1 MAERKHQ
8 ITADDIIPMAQYGE
22 QRGERAAALSAI
34 KRDRRVEVG
43 PHATLYFEN
52 YDTMWHQI
60 HEMLYIEKG
69 GEEQIAGELAAY
81 NPLIPQG
88 RELVATFM
96 IEISDPERRARILA
110 GLGGIEET
118 ITLTVGGETIAVIAE
133 DDIDRTTAE
142 GKASAIHFLH
152 FPFSDAQVEAFR
164 QTDAEIVLSIAH
176 PGYRHMAIIPEPVR
190 TALAGDF
197 D

>member
-1 MAERKHQ
+1 MTADRHRITRDDLISMAE
-8 ITADDIIPMAQYGE
+8 YGE
-22 QRGERAAALSAI
+22 QRRERARTLSVV

-43 PHATLYFEN
+43 PHVTFYFEN

-60 HEMLYIEKG
+60 HELLYIEKG
-69 GEEQIAGELAAY
+69 GEAQIEGELEAY

-96 IEISDPERRARILA
+96 IEISDPDRRARILA

-118 ITLTVGGETIAVIAE
+118 IALTVGGETIAVITE
-133 DDIDRTTAE
+133 TDIDRTTEE
-142 GKASAIHFLH
+142 GKASAIHFVH
-152 FPFSDAQVEAFR
+152 FPFTDTQIVAFR
-164 QTDAEIVLSIAH
+164 APGAEIALSIAH
-176 PGYRHMAIIPEPVR
+176 PGYRHMAIIPEAAR
-190 TALAGDF
+190 AALAGDF

>member
-1 MAERKHQ
+1 MANITATDIMPMEQYGAER
-8 ITADDIIPMAQYGE
+8 
-22 QRGERAAALSAI
+22 RERARALSAI

-43 PHATLYFEN
+43 PHATFYFEN

-69 GEEQIAGELAAY
+69 GEDQIAGELAAY

-118 ITLTVGGETIAVIAE
+118 ITLTVGGETITVIAE

-152 FPFSDAQVEAFR
+152 FPFTDAQVAAFSR
-164 QTDAEIVLSIAH
+164 PGAEIVLSIAH
-176 PGYRHMAIIPEPVR
+176 PGYRHMAIIPETVR
-190 TALAGDF
+190 AALASDF

>member
-1 MAERKHQ
+1 MTADRHQ
-8 ITADDIIPMAQYGE
+8 ITAADLMPMAEYGE
-22 QRGERAAALSAI
+22 QRRERARALSGV

-43 PHATLYFEN
+43 PHTTFYFEN

-69 GEEQIAGELAAY
+69 GEEQIAGELEAY

-96 IEISDPERRARILA
+96 IEISDPDRRARILA

-133 DDIDRTTAE
+133 TDIDRTTEE
-142 GKASAIHFLH
+142 GKASAIHFVH
-152 FPFSDAQVEAFR
+152 FPFTDAQIEAFR
-164 QTDAEIVLSIAH
+164 EPGAEIALSIGH

-190 TALAGDF
+190 AALSGDF

>member
-1 MAERKHQ
+1 MAADRHQ
-8 ITADDIIPMAQYGE
+8 ITATDLMPMAEYGE
-22 QRGERAAALSAI
+22 QRRERARALSVV

-43 PHATLYFEN
+43 PHATFYFEN

-69 GEEQIAGELAAY
+69 GDAQIAGELEAY

-96 IEISDPERRARILA
+96 IEISDPDRRARILA

-118 ITLTVGGETIAVIAE
+118 ITLTAGGETIAVITE
-133 DDIDRTTAE
+133 TDIDRTTEE
-142 GKASAIHFLH
+142 GKASAIHFVH
-152 FPFSDAQVEAFR
+152 FPFTDAQIAAFR
-164 QTDAEIVLSIAH
+164 EPGAEITLSIGH
-176 PGYRHMAIIPEPVR
+176 PGYRHMAILPEPVR
-190 TALAGDF
+190 AALAGDF